1 MEDLLKL
8 EKQICF
14 PAYAFSRNLTN
25 LYRPLLAELDI
36 TYPQYLVLMILWEHK
51 QQTVNQLG
59 EKLYLD
65 TGTLTPL
72 LKRLEHKG
80 MLNRTRSRDD
90 ERVVMISLTT
100 SGVQLKERAEHIP
113 MELVKCLNISIEE
126 LFQLKDLL
134 NKMLNK

>member
-1 MEDLLKL
+1 MEDLLRL

-36 TYPQYLVLMILWEHK
+36 TYPQYLVLMILWEHE

-72 LKRLEHKG
+72 LKRLEQKG
-80 MLNRTRSRDD
+80 MVNRTRSKED
-90 ERVVMISLTT
+90 ERVVVISLTT

-113 MELVKCLNISIEE
+113 VELVKCLDISIEE
-126 LFQLKDLL
+126 LLQLKGLL
-134 NKMLNK
+134 NKILNK